1 MLICDKRVEVCEMNR
16 RNLVRPHCLRNGF
29 FAMYAP
35 NGQVISSVWLTSPQG
50 VGAKF
55 LATQDGQTVSDE
67 DKPR

>member
-1 MLICDKRVEVCEMNR
+1 
-16 RNLVRPHCLRNGF
+16 
-29 FAMYAP
+29 MYAP